1 MIKNITAD
9 IRYIGVDD
17 PEQHLFESQY
27 HTPDGMC
34 YNSYVILDEKVAIM
48 DTSDSRTLEA
58 WKANLAEA
66 LAGRQPDYLIV
77 QHLEPDHASGI
88 AEVCALY
95 PTLQIVCSAKAKQM
109 MPQYMTLS
117 NSPSGC
123 EGLDESR
130 IQTVKEGDTLALGRH
145 TLSFIMAPMVHWPEV
160 MVTYDATDK
169 VLFSADGF
177 GKFGVYDADADDW
190 ACEARRYYFNI
201 CGKYGTP
208 VSTLLKKAAALDI
221 QKILPLH
228 GPVLEGEKMAEAV
241 RLYTIWSAYDVE
253 TEGIFIAHA
262 SIHGNTAA
270 AAERLVE
277 ILKAKGCPKVAI
289 SDLCRDDM
297 GEAIE
302 DAFRYGKM
310 ICMASSYDA
319 GVFPPMYDFLHH
331 LDIKAYQRRRV
342 GLVENGSWAP
352 SAAKT
357 MRPMLEGMKQVEI
370 VEPVV
375 TLRGCMKD
383 ADIPQLEALAEAM
396 MN

>member
-1 MIKNITAD
+1 MKITDDIK
-9 IRYIGVDD
+9 YIGVDD
-17 PEQHLFESQY
+17 ADMHLFESQY
-27 HTPDGMC
+27 VTPDGMC
-34 YNSYVILDEKVAIM
+34 YNSYVILDEKVAVM
-48 DTSDSRTLEA
+48 DTSDHRTLDA
-58 WKANLAEA
+58 WKENLKAA
-66 LAGRQPDYLIV
+66 LNGRQPDYLIV
-77 QHLEPDHASGI
+77 HHLEPDHASGI
-88 AEVCALY
+88 AEVCSLY
-95 PTLQIVCSAKAKQM
+95 PNLQVVCSAKAAQM
-109 MPQYMTLS
+109 MPQYFDGTL
-117 NSPSGC
+117 NV
-123 EGLDESR
+123 L
-130 IQTVKEGDTLALGRH
+130 TVKEGDSLSLGRH
-145 TLSFIMAPMVHWPEV
+145 TLRFIMAPMVHWPEV
-160 MVTYDATDK
+160 MVTYDDCDR

-177 GKFGVYDADADDW
+177 GKFGVYEADADDW

-208 VSTLLKKAAALDI
+208 VSTLLKKAYTLDI

-253 TEGIFIAHA
+253 TDGVFIAHA

-277 ILKAKGCPKVAI
+277 ILKAKGCPKVAVN
-289 SDLCRDDM
+289 DLCRDDL

-375 TLRGCMKD
+375 TLRGKMKET
-383 ADIPQLEALAEAM
+383 DIPQLETLADAILA
-396 MN
+396 